1 MKELL
6 VYITG
11 LALLFIFKFNKTN
24 IWIGLENKYLD
35 TIVSY
40 LFSLL
45 ILMLIRST
53 LIYIHRKRKK
63 LREDQVDS
71 IISGL
76 QNIYG
81 LIAII
86 ITIASVLTLMGIDVI
101 SLLSSLT
108 IIAAAIAVL
117 SKDYISNIISG
128 MLLAFSNDIS
138 LGDYI
143 KVGQNKGRIIDMS
156 LTMISILTDND
167 DVAIVPNNMVYTLDV
182 INYTKREIKKTSIE
196 FEVQLVAIET
206 VKKLEEDLIAAVE
219 EYKDMIQPNSY
230 NIRVDS
236 IKKDLLECKFQYI
249 LKAPDRDLE
258 NSIRKKVIRSVVQIV
273 KT

>member
-1 MKELL
+1 MRELLLQVVALATLFVFKFKKGDIWIVFENKHLDTIIGYLSSILILTFIKTAL
-6 VYITG
+6 VYI
-11 LALLFIFKFNKTN
+11 
-24 IWIGLENKYLD
+24 
-35 TIVSY
+35 
-40 LFSLL
+40 
-45 ILMLIRST
+45 
-53 LIYIHRKRKK
+53 HRRRKK
-63 LREDQVDS
+63 MRSDS
-71 IISGL
+71 IDSVIAGV
-76 QNIYG
+76 QNIYW
-81 LIAII
+81 LTATL
-86 ITIASVLTLMGIDVI
+86 ITIASILTLMGVDVV

-108 IIAAAIAVL
+108 IIAAAIAIL

-128 MLLAFSNDIS
+128 MLLAFSSDVA

-182 INYTKREIKKTSIE
+182 INYTKMEIKKTSIE
-196 FEVQLVAIET
+196 FEVLLEAVET

-219 EYKDMIQPNSY
+219 EYKDMIQPDSY
-230 NIRVDS
+230 SIRVDA

-249 LKAPDRDLE
+249 LTSPDRILE
-258 NSIRKKVIRSVVQIV
+258 RNIRKKVIRRVVQII